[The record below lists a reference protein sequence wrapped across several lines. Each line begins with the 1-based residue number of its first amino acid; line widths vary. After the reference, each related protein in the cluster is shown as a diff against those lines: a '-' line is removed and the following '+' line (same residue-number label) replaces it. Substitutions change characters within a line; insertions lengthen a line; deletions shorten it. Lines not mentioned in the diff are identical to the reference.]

1 MSIRYKHTIHSPLE
15 SPYGGASMVVESDSQ
30 TPPTAE
36 QKQSIFEQVHGTGVD
51 VAGMTLTK
59 QDVPDALGMGG
70 RYWGGIYTIQSIFIE
85 KDSWY
90 FCDCRCGWS
99 GWRDWKAIFNTV

>member
-15 SPYGGASMVVESDSQ
+15 SPYCGASMVVESDSQ

-59 QDVPDALGMGG
+59 QDVPDAF
-70 RYWGGIYTIQSIFIE
+70 GINYI
-85 KDSWY
+85 
-90 FCDCRCGWS
+90 
-99 GWRDWKAIFNTV
+99 